1 MYSHTAH
8 NLKRALTHMKAISY
22 DVVFLSQRLRQR
34 IRLRFY
40 LHLPEERGVERQDLL
55 VARFV
60 TLELVHR
67 LVDEVQPFD
76 GWRVVQGVEGG
87 GIVQELP
94 ALVIDDC
101 RLPQL
106 VATLHDPM
114 RYDTDVLQVDVF
126 VVLENLLGRG
136 FRVFQLD

>member
-1 MYSHTAH
+1 
-8 NLKRALTHMKAISY
+8 MKAISY